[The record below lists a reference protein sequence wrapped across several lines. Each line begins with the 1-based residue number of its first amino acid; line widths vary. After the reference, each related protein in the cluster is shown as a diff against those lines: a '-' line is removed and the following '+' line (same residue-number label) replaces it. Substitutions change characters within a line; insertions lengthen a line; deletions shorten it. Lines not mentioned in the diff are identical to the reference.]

1 MFIWLASYPKS
12 GNTLVRSLLSAYFF
26 SKDGNFNFDLIK
38 NIKQF
43 PTIELFES
51 YGIDV
56 KNQKEVIK
64 NYIKVQDSIN
74 QKNIIQFL
82 KTHSYLF
89 NIDGNG
95 FTNLNNSLG
104 TIYIVR
110 DPRTVVSSSTR
121 FFNISQTEAANR
133 LINATQMFGDLNSKK
148 SANRATVYMGTWNGN
163 YNSWKSFKSNGK
175 YLLIKYEDLI
185 SNKKESLKKIL
196 KFIYKLQ
203 NINIDSKYF
212 EINEKKFQNV
222 IDSTSFEN
230 MQKLEREKG
239 FKESSTIEKTGEKI
253 AFFNLGPKND
263 WKKSLDLEV
272 INKIEKAFKKEMK
285 ELGYL

>member
-12 GNTLVRSLLSAYFF
+12 GNTLVRSLLASYFF
-26 SKDGNFNFDLIK
+26 SKDGIYNFDLIK

-43 PTIELFES
+43 PNIELFKLL
-51 YGIDV
+51 GVDI

-110 DPRTVVSSSTR
+110 DPRTIVSSSTR
-121 FFNISQTEAANR
+121 FFNISQIDAANQ
-133 LINATQMFGDLNSKK
+133 LINTTQIGGDLNSKIIK
-148 SANRATVYMGTWNGN
+148 NRTTVYTGTWKGN

-185 SNKKESLKKIL
+185 VNKEESLKKIL
-196 KFIYKLQ
+196 DFIHKLK
-203 NINIDSKYF
+203 NIKF
-212 EINEKKFQNV
+212 EINEKKLKNV

-239 FKESSTIEKTGEKI
+239 FLESSINKKTGEKI

-263 WKKSLDLEV
+263 WKKLLDLEV
-272 INKIEKAFKKEMK
+272 IKKIEKAFKKEME

>member
-12 GNTLVRSLLSAYFF
+12 GNTLVRSLLVSYFF

-51 YGIDV
+51 LGIDI
-56 KNQKEVIK
+56 KNQKEVIE

-104 TIYIVR
+104 AIYIVR
-110 DPRTVVSSSTR
+110 DPRTIVSSSTR
-121 FFNISQTEAANR
+121 FFNISQIEAADR
-133 LINATQMFGDLNSKK
+133 LIKTTFIGGDLNNKRS
-148 SANRATVYMGTWNGN
+148 SNRTTVYTGTWNGN

-185 SNKKESLKKIL
+185 FNKEESLKKIL
-196 KFIYKLQ
+196 KFIHKLK
-203 NINIDSKYF
+203 NINF

-222 IDSTSFEN
+222 IDSTSFES
-230 MQKLEREKG
+230 MQKLERKKG
-239 FKESSTIEKTGEKI
+239 FNESSINEKTGEKI

-272 INKIEKAFKKEMK
+272 IKKIEKAFKKEME